1 MWQGKLNVLDL
12 LEVSSWLALGISAF
26 LVLIRIYFKD
36 SALITLLM
44 PLRNFVNKLLLETLM
59 HFWAFSLIK
68 NAGKNNF
75 TSLQNILLF
84 GF

>member
-1 MWQGKLNVLDL
+1 
-12 LEVSSWLALGISAF
+12 
-26 LVLIRIYFKD
+26 
-36 SALITLLM
+36 M

-59 HFWAFSLIK
+59 HFWSFSLIK